1 MRLVPH
7 MTTRRRAGFL
17 WRGALFAALALTAV
31 QWAGPARADFK
42 AGVDA
47 YDRGDFLAAYE
58 EWLPLARGGDLA
70 AQRNIGHLYRRGQ
83 GVPQDAA
90 VAVNWYTR
98 AAEAGL
104 ARAQANLATMYLR
117 GEGVRRDERAAAAW
131 FQRAAL
137 DGHTVSKFN
146 RGLRYQQGLGVV
158 ADLTK
163 AMAWFRRAAEDDHE
177 KSAKIL
183 AALRERGISP
193 APEEELRAELFG
205 GETPDGEPNG
215 GKPTSPGPA
224 EGAAAPPAPPV
235 LTARATRI
243 DENAEVGP
251 GLLAY
256 RSQAYGRALSLWLP
270 LARKG
275 NSEAQFFV
283 GGLYMD
289 GSGVEE
295 DVVKAHAWWQLSAEK
310 GHAKA
315 QEFLDLIE
323 AVMTE
328 EQLQQATQ
336 LVPALTTAP

>member
-1 MRLVPH
+1 MSAAVALTV
-7 MTTRRRAGFL
+7 FL
-17 WRGALFAALALTAV
+17 WASS
-31 QWAGPARADFK
+31 ARADFM
-42 AGVDA
+42 AGVEA
-47 YDRGDFLAAYE
+47 YDRGDFLAAYD

-70 AQRNIGHLYRRGQ
+70 AQRNIGHLYRQGQ

-104 ARAQANLATMYLR
+104 ARAQANLANMYLR
-117 GEGVRRDERAAAAW
+117 GEGVQRNERTAAVW

-137 DGHTVSKFN
+137 NGHTISQFN
-146 RGLRYQQGLGVV
+146 LGLMYQQGLGVA

-163 AMAWFRRAAEDDHE
+163 AMAWFSRAAEDDHE
-177 KSAKIL
+177 KSAETL
-183 AALRERGISP
+183 AALQARGLYP
-193 APEEELRAELFG
+193 APEEDLRAELFG
-205 GETPDGEPNG
+205 GETTEDETTGGETTG
-215 GKPTSPGPA
+215 RKPTSPRQTEGP
-224 EGAAAPPAPPV
+224 AAPPT
-235 LTARATRI
+235 LTTEATRTTRI
-243 DENAEVGP
+243 DENAEVEP

-270 LARKG
+270 LAQKG

-295 DVVKAHAWWQLSAEK
+295 DVVQAHAWWQLSAEK

-323 AVMTE
+323 AIMTE
-328 EQLQQATQ
+328 EQRQQATQ
-336 LVPALTTAP
+336 LAPALATAP

>member
-1 MRLVPH
+1 MRVNPH
-7 MTTRRRAGFL
+7 MPARRHVGSL
-17 WRGALFAALALTAV
+17 WRGVPFAALALTV
-31 QWAGPARADFK
+31 VLWSTSARADFK
-42 AGVDA
+42 AGVEA

-104 ARAQANLATMYLR
+104 ARAQANLANMYLR
-117 GEGVRRDERAAAAW
+117 GEGVLRDERAAAVW

-137 DGHTVSKFN
+137 EGHTISQFN
-146 RGLRYQQGLGVV
+146 LGLMYQQGLGVA

-163 AMAWFRRAAEDDHE
+163 AMAWFSRAAEDDHE
-177 KSAKIL
+177 KSAETL
-183 AALRERGISP
+183 AALKARGISP
-193 APEEELRAELFG
+193 APEEVLRAALFG
-205 GETPDGEPNG
+205 GETPEGR
-215 GKPTSPGPA
+215 PTSPPPA
-224 EGAAAPPAPPV
+224 EGAAAPPAQ
-235 LTARATRI
+235 TARATPAPRI
-243 DENAEVGP
+243 DETAEVEP

-256 RSQAYGRALSLWLP
+256 RSQAYEQALSLWLP

-295 DVVKAHAWWQLSAEK
+295 DVVQAHAWWQLSAEK

-323 AVMTE
+323 ALMTE
-328 EQLQQATQ
+328 EQRQQATQ
-336 LVPALTTAP
+336 MAPTLTTAP

>member
-1 MRLVPH
+1 MRVNPH
-7 MTTRRRAGFL
+7 LPAQRRAGFL
-17 WRGALFAALALTAV
+17 WRGALFAALALAV
-31 QWAGPARADFK
+31 VLWATSARADFE
-42 AGVDA
+42 AGLDA
-47 YDRGDFLAAYE
+47 YDRGDFLAAYN
-58 EWLPLARGGDLA
+58 EWLPLARRGDLA

-104 ARAQANLATMYLR
+104 ARAQANLANMYLR
-117 GEGVRRDERAAAAW
+117 GEGVQRNERVAAVW

-137 DGHTVSKFN
+137 DGHAISQFN
-146 RGLRYQQGLGVV
+146 LGLMYQQGLGVA

-163 AMAWFRRAAEDDHE
+163 AMAWFSRAAENDHE
-177 KSAKIL
+177 KSAKTL
-183 AALRERGISP
+183 AALQARGISP

-205 GETPDGEPNG
+205 GETPGEEATG
-215 GKPTSPGPA
+215 GKPTSPRPA
-224 EGAAAPPAPPV
+224 EGAAPT
-235 LTARATRI
+235 LTTRI
-243 DENAEVGP
+243 DENAEVEP

-270 LARKG
+270 LARTG

-295 DVVKAHAWWQLSAEK
+295 DVVQAHAWWQLSAEK

-323 AVMTE
+323 AIMTE
-328 EQLQQATQ
+328 EQRQQATQ
-336 LVPALTTAP
+336 LAPTLTTAP

>member
-1 MRLVPH
+1 MRVNPH
-7 MTTRRRAGFL
+7 MPTRRHVGFP
-17 WRGALFAALALTAV
+17 WREALFAALALTV
-31 QWAGPARADFK
+31 VLWTTSARADFK
-42 AGVDA
+42 AGVEA
-47 YDRGDFLAAYE
+47 YDRGDFLTAYN

-104 ARAQANLATMYLR
+104 ARAQANLANMYLR
-117 GEGVRRDERAAAAW
+117 GEGVPQNERTAAVW

-137 DGHTVSKFN
+137 DGHTISQFN
-146 RGLRYQQGLGVV
+146 LGLMYQQGLGVA

-163 AMAWFRRAAEDDHE
+163 AMAWFGRAADDDHE
-177 KSAKIL
+177 KSAETL
-183 AALRERGISP
+183 AALRARGISP
-193 APEEELRAELFG
+193 APEADLRAKLFG
-205 GETPDGEPNG
+205 GETPNDETTGSE
-215 GKPTSPGPA
+215 PTSPRPA
-224 EGAAAPPAPPV
+224 EEAAAPPT
-235 LTARATRI
+235 LTTAAARATRI
-243 DENAEVGP
+243 DEDAEVQP

-256 RSQAYGRALSLWLP
+256 RSQSYGQALSLWLP

-295 DVVKAHAWWQLSAEK
+295 DVVQAHAWWQLSAEK

-323 AVMTE
+323 AIMTE
-328 EQLQQATQ
+328 EQRQQAAE

>member
-1 MRLVPH
+1 MRLNPHVPTPRH
-7 MTTRRRAGFL
+7 ARLL
-17 WRGALFAALALTAV
+17 WRGVLFAASALTV
-31 QWAGPARADFK
+31 VVWATVARADFK

-47 YDRGDFLAAYE
+47 YDRGDFLAAYN
-58 EWLPLARGGDLA
+58 EWLPLARSGDVA

-83 GVPQDAA
+83 GVPQDAT

-104 ARAQANLATMYLR
+104 ARAQANLANMYLR
-117 GEGVRRDERAAAAW
+117 GEGVQRDERAAAVW

-137 DGHTVSKFN
+137 DGHTISQFN
-146 RGLRYQQGLGVV
+146 LGLMYQQGLGVA

-163 AMAWFRRAAEDDHE
+163 AMAWFSRAAEDDHE
-177 KSAKIL
+177 KSAETL
-183 AALRERGISP
+183 EALQARGISP
-193 APEEELRAELFG
+193 APEENLSAELFG
-205 GETPDGEPNG
+205 SEATD
-215 GKPTSPGPA
+215 GKPRSPGPA
-224 EGAAAPPAPPV
+224 VEGAAAPPAP
-235 LTARATRI
+235 TTRI
-243 DENAEVGP
+243 DESAEVEP

-256 RSQAYGRALSLWLP
+256 RSQAYGQAMSLWLP
-270 LARKG
+270 LAQQG

-295 DVVKAHAWWQLSAEK
+295 DVVQAHAWWQLSAQK

-323 AVMTE
+323 AIMTE
-328 EQLQQATQ
+328 KQLQQATQ
-336 LVPALTTAP
+336 LAPTLSATP

>member
-1 MRLVPH
+1 MRVNPH
-7 MTTRRRAGFL
+7 MPTRRHAGFL
-17 WRGALFAALALTAV
+17 WRGVLFAALALTV
-31 QWAGPARADFK
+31 FLWASSARADFK
-42 AGVDA
+42 AGVEA
-47 YDRGDFLAAYE
+47 YDRGDFLAAYD

-70 AQRNIGHLYRRGQ
+70 AQRNIGHLYRQGQ

-104 ARAQANLATMYLR
+104 ARAQANLASMYLR
-117 GEGVRRDERAAAAW
+117 GEGVQRNERTAAVW

-137 DGHTVSKFN
+137 DGHTISQFN
-146 RGLRYQQGLGVV
+146 LGLMYQQGLGVT

-163 AMAWFRRAAEDDHE
+163 AMAWFSRAAENDHE
-177 KSAKIL
+177 KSAETL
-183 AALRERGISP
+183 VALQARGISP
-193 APEEELRAELFG
+193 APEEHLRAELFG
-205 GETPDGEPNG
+205 DETTG
-215 GKPTSPGPA
+215 GKPASPRPV
-224 EGAAAPPAPPV
+224 EGAAAPPT
-235 LTARATRI
+235 LTTGANRTTRI
-243 DENAEVGP
+243 DENAEVEP

-256 RSQAYGRALSLWLP
+256 RSQAYGQALSLWLP
-270 LARKG
+270 LAQKG

-295 DVVKAHAWWQLSAEK
+295 DVVQAHAWWQLSAEK

-323 AVMTE
+323 AIMTD
-328 EQLQQATQ
+328 EQRQQATQ
-336 LVPALTTAP
+336 LAPALTTGP